1 MLKKE
6 TLKFRTMS
14 IEFEI
19 CMFKGR
25 RIAVV
30 GGGVIGLSV
39 ATRLAENS
47 AVVTVFSPQPPA
59 DITSSV
65 AAAYWAPYWIGEY
78 DKSIA
83 IETLAE
89 LQRLSRENVDG
100 VSEFPFEEWLTEEGS
115 RELAAEIETAYWW
128 RDLPGVNFG
137 QESMTPPQPFQWYGK
152 QLAFTERV
160 RFTSIVARM
169 PDYLSWLESRLHDLA
184 NVTLKR
190 QWVDSLTE
198 ITPEFDTVV
207 NCTGWGAKTLVTDDQ
222 DTADMRLLAGHIVI
236 LDAPEIKT
244 AVSLSRSPFRGT
256 PVYVVPRRGSCNDV
270 LCGGT
275 AIEVTE
281 MIDPRQRVE
290 YRLDAECDE
299 VIARAS
305 QVLTP
310 VRGRTELTRGVGIRP
325 MRKSVRIE
333 RDPVL
338 TNLFHCYGHGG
349 SGLTLSWGSADR
361 IVDLIE

>member
-1 MLKKE
+1 
-6 TLKFRTMS
+6 
-14 IEFEI
+14 
-19 CMFKGR
+19 MFKGR

-39 ATRLAENS
+39 ATRLAQND
-47 AVVTVFSPQPPA
+47 AVVTVFSPQPLA

-78 DKSIA
+78 DRNIA

-89 LQRLSRENVDG
+89 LQRLSRENVEG
-100 VSEFPFEEWLTEEGS
+100 VSEFPFEEWLTDEGS
-115 RELAAEIETAYWW
+115 RELAAELETAYWW
-128 RDLPGVNFG
+128 RTLPGIDFS
-137 QESMTPPQPFQWYGK
+137 QEPMTPPQPFQWNGK
-152 QLAFTERV
+152 QVAFTGRV
-160 RFTSIVARM
+160 RFTSVVARM
-169 PDYLSWLESRLHDLA
+169 PDYLNWLESRLHRSA
-184 NVTLKR
+184 NVTFQRK
-190 QWVDSLTE
+190 WVDSLME

-207 NCTGWGAKTLVTDDQ
+207 NCTGWGAKALVTNDQ
-222 DTADMRLLAGHIVI
+222 DTANMRLLAGHIVI
-236 LDAPEIKT
+236 IDAPEIKT

-256 PVYVVPRRGSCNDV
+256 PMYVVPRHGSRNDV

-275 AIEVTE
+275 AIEVKET
-281 MIDPRQRVE
+281 IDPRQRVE
-290 YRLDAECDE
+290 YRLDAECDD

-305 QVLTP
+305 RVLTP
-310 VRGRTELTRGVGIRP
+310 VQGRTELTRGVGIRP

-333 RDPVL
+333 RDPKL

-361 IVDLIE
+361 IVDLIQSTNATPNATQRTHAS